1 MFLFWLLWLIIV
13 GGGFYLGG
21 GYALSYFRGE
31 VGIGALLNAVVYLGV
46 AIYGL
51 PKLVKLAIKK

>member
-13 GGGFYLGG
+13 FGGFYLGG
-21 GYALSYFRGE
+21 GYALGVYREGFEIST
-31 VGIGALLNAVVYLGV
+31 ALNAFIYLGC

-51 PKLVKLAIKK
+51 PKLVKLILRK